1 MTENNKKFLK
11 NVNYY
16 WYYTNINRYVVNKTS
31 YFTCFSDDLL
41 PITIDTG
48 KLLLDKNESID
59 EKPLYYFFGINKEC
73 SSNSTKSYRTLVR
86 NFVEFNSIRNFY
98 VSKRDDFISAVKS
111 SSGLIFDEDSIL
123 MMLAIDKDYF
133 FEVKSSEMFNLEE
146 DFKFDKF
153 KIFLSNKLLIPE
165 YKSLHTAIN
174 KYVLDNIRKLD
185 FDIDIVYVN
194 NIEKRL
200 YKKTPSEFNLPKFKS
215 LSEMKKFLNN
225 LYKEL

>member
-1 MTENNKKFLK
+1 MTENNRKFLK

-16 WYYTNINRYVVNKTS
+16 WYYTEYHRRSNKTQQ
-31 YFTCFSDDLL
+31 YFTCFNDDLL
-41 PITIDTG
+41 PITAFTG
-48 KLLLDKNESID
+48 GLLLEDNDTID
-59 EKPLYYFFGINKEC
+59 EKPLYYFYGLNKEYSC
-73 SSNSTKSYRTLVR
+73 NSTRSYKTLVR
-86 NFVEFNSIRNFY
+86 NFVDFNITRMFY
-98 VSKRDDFISAVKS
+98 VNKGDNFISVVKS

-123 MMLAIDKDYF
+123 MLLAIDKDYF
-133 FEVKSSEMFNLEE
+133 IEVKGSGVNLDV

-165 YKSLHTAIN
+165 YKSLYTAID
-174 KYVLDNIRKLD
+174 KYVLQNIRELD

-200 YKKTPSEFNLPKFKS
+200 YKQTPSEFNLPKFKS
-215 LSEMKKFLNN
+215 LGEMKTFLNN

>member
-1 MTENNKKFLK
+1 MTENNRKFLK

-16 WYYTNINRYVVNKTS
+16 WHYLNYHKNISNKTN
-31 YFTCFSDDLL
+31 YFTCFNDDLL
-41 PITIDTG
+41 PITAFTG
-48 KLLLDKNESID
+48 GLLLENNNTINGEPIN
-59 EKPLYYFFGINKEC
+59 YFYGLNKEYSC
-73 SSNSTKSYRTLVR
+73 NSTRSYKTLVR
-86 NFVEFNSIRNFY
+86 NFVDYNITRVFY
-98 VSKRDDFISAVKS
+98 VSKGDDFISAVKS
-111 SSGLIFDEDSIL
+111 CSGLIFDEGSIL

-133 FEVKSSEMFNLEE
+133 IEVKGSGVNLDV

-165 YKSLHTAIN
+165 YKSLYIAID
-174 KYVLDNIRKLD
+174 KYVLQNIRELD

-200 YKKTPSEFNLPKFKS
+200 YKQTPSEFNLPKFKS
-215 LSEMKKFLNN
+215 LGEMKTFLNN

>member
-1 MTENNKKFLK
+1 MTENNRKFLK

-16 WYYTNINRYVVNKTS
+16 WYYAEYHRSISNKAQQ
-31 YFTCFSDDLL
+31 YFTCFNDDLL
-41 PITIDTG
+41 PITAFTG
-48 KLLLDKNESID
+48 GLLLEGNDTID
-59 EKPLYYFFGINKEC
+59 EKPLCYFYGINKEYLC
-73 SSNSTKSYRTLVR
+73 STTRSYQTLVR
-86 NFVEFNSIRNFY
+86 NFVDFNITRMFY
-98 VSKRDDFISAVKS
+98 VNKGDNFISVVKS

-133 FEVKSSEMFNLEE
+133 FEVRSSGINLDV

-153 KIFLSNKLLIPE
+153 KILLSNKLLIPE
-165 YKSLHTAIN
+165 YKSLYTAID
-174 KYVLDNIRKLD
+174 KYVLQNIRELD

-200 YKKTPSEFNLPKFKS
+200 YKQIPSEFNLPKFKS
-215 LSEMKKFLNN
+215 LGEMKIFLNN